1 MEKIKFQ
8 NIELNKIKIIL
19 FSFLCFCALVAIPF
33 LAKSQSDS
41 AFSFLKTIK
50 GKYTSFTVDNLDN
63 IYLITA
69 TNQLKKIN
77 GNGDS
82 AGVFN
87 DVKRFG
93 TLTTIDV
100 TNPLKILL
108 YYKSFATVV
117 VLDRFLNTRN
127 TINFRKQNIFS
138 VQSITTSYDNNI
150 WLFDEQDYK
159 LKKIDDDGRLLQ
171 ETTDFRMLFDSVP
184 SPINLVDKDNF
195 VYLYD
200 TAKGFYIFDYY
211 GAFKNRL
218 PFLNWSN
225 IAVSAKNM
233 YGFSNSKLYSYE
245 LQSLTLKEYQLPGY
259 LAGYNAIKAA
269 NGKLYLLKDD
279 GVYIYQVK

>member
-1 MEKIKFQ
+1 M
-8 NIELNKIKIIL
+8 
-19 FSFLCFCALVAIPF
+19 AIPSS
-33 LAKSQSDS
+33 AKSQSDS
-41 AFSFLKTIK
+41 AFSFLKIIK

-63 IYLITA
+63 IYLITT

-93 TLTTIDV
+93 TLTAIDV

-225 IAVSAKNM
+225 VAVSAKNM

-245 LQSLTLKEYQLPGY
+245 LQSLTLKEYQLPGF
-259 LAGYNAIKAA
+259 LAEYSAIKAA
-269 NGKLYLLKDD
+269 NGKLYLLKDG

>member
-1 MEKIKFQ
+1 MQKAK
-8 NIELNKIKIIL
+8 NIL
-19 FSFLCFCALVAIPF
+19 FSFLCFCVSVAISID
-33 LAKSQSDS
+33 AKSQSDT
-41 AFSFLKTIK
+41 AFSFLKIIK

-200 TAKGFYIFDYY
+200 TTKGFYIFDYY

-233 YGFSNSKLYSYE
+233 YGFSNNKLFSYQ
-245 LQSLTLKEYQLPGY
+245 LQSLTLKEYQLPGF
-259 LAGYNAIKAA
+259 LAGYNAIKAI

>member
-1 MEKIKFQ
+1 
-8 NIELNKIKIIL
+8 
-19 FSFLCFCALVAIPF
+19 VAISIDT
-33 LAKSQSDS
+33 KSQSDS
-41 AFSFLKTIK
+41 AFSFLKIIK

-93 TLTTIDV
+93 TLTAIDV

-108 YYKSFATVV
+108 YYKNFATVV

-225 IAVSAKNM
+225 VAVSAKNM

-245 LQSLTLKEYQLPGY
+245 LQSLTLKEYQLPGFF
-259 LAGYNAIKAA
+259 AGYTAIKAA

>member
-1 MEKIKFQ
+1 MKK
-8 NIELNKIKIIL
+8 LNLI
-19 FSFLCFCALVAIPF
+19 FFFLCFCASVAIPSS
-33 LAKSQSDS
+33 AKSQSDS
-41 AFSFLKTIK
+41 AFSFLKIIK

-63 IYLITA
+63 IYLITT

-93 TLTTIDV
+93 TLTAIDV

-225 IAVSAKNM
+225 VAVSAKNM

-245 LQSLTLKEYQLPGY
+245 LQSLTLKEYQLPGF
-259 LAGYNAIKAA
+259 LAEYSAIKAA
-269 NGKLYLLKDD
+269 NGKLYLLKDG